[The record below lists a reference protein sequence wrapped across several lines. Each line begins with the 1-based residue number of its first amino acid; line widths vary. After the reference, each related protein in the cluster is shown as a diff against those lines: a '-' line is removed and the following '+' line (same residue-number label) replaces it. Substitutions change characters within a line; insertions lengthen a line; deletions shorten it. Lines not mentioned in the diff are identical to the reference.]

1 MSLDQLNIF
10 WWYPFRLRKDSEMFY
25 LLGCSISWFVLVSQ
39 HTLGLSSALI
49 SSGLTTNTINLRF
62 VSPTYRSLAIVSL
75 MAVLT
80 LCDLLFIL
88 SQTAIP
94 SSVIHCRSYI
104 LLISK
109 TLIFAAAAN
118 WTRLILLGIY
128 SGLNLT
134 YLLSTISEPVFSP
147 LVIIVRLV
155 VQINAILFSG
165 NNNVHYLLCL
175 RSR

>member
-1 MSLDQLNIF
+1 
-10 WWYPFRLRKDSEMFY
+10 
-25 LLGCSISWFVLVSQ
+25 
-39 HTLGLSSALI
+39 
-49 SSGLTTNTINLRF
+49 
-62 VSPTYRSLAIVSL
+62 

-80 LCDLLFIL
+80 LCDLLLVL
-88 SQTAIP
+88 SGRACP
-94 SSVIHCRSYI
+94 SSVIHCRSVI

-109 TLIFAAAAN
+109 SSIFTAAAN

-134 YLLSTISEPVFSP
+134 YLLSTMVEPVFQFSGI
-147 LVIIVRLV
+147 LVRLV

-175 RSR
+175 GSR